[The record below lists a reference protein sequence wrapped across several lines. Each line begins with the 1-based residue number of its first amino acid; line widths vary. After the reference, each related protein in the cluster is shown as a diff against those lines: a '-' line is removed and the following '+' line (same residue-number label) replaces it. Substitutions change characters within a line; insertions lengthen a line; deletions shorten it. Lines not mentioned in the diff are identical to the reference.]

1 MLFQKTTWFWIIT
14 TVVIGALTYVL
25 SGILFPF
32 VLGFIL
38 AYVLNP
44 LVAKLEKHRFN
55 RTWATVTVICGLL
68 LTVLSAILVLIPVLE
83 AQAVSFIVKVPTLAN
98 TLWTRLQPVFDMAKE
113 HISEQQLTYIKE
125 ALSSQTSELMNE
137 AGTALMG
144 IFTGWSALFNITS
157 FLVITPV
164 VAFYLLADWK
174 IITAKIKDLIPRQN
188 MDFIMKKIRETDT
201 ILSAFIRGQASV
213 CLFLALFYGLGLT
226 VIGLD
231 FGFSV
236 GFIAGLFS
244 FIPYVGSLT
253 GFLIS
258 LLLAFT
264 ASASWALFAGI
275 LLVFGIGQ
283 FLEGY
288 VLTPKL
294 VGDKIG
300 LHPVWVIFALF
311 AGGYLFGFLGVL
323 LAVPVSAV
331 LGVVIRTLLDFYK
344 NSIYYKG
351 KA

>member
-144 IFTGWSALFNITS
+144 IFTGWSALFNIAS

-188 MDFIMKKIRETDT
+188 MDFIMTKIRETDT

-213 CLFLALFYGLGLT
+213 CLFLALFYGLG
-226 VIGLD
+226 
-231 FGFSV
+231 
-236 GFIAGLFS
+236 
-244 FIPYVGSLT
+244 
-253 GFLIS
+253 
-258 LLLAFT
+258 
-264 ASASWALFAGI
+264 
-275 LLVFGIGQ
+275 
-283 FLEGY
+283 
-288 VLTPKL
+288 
-294 VGDKIG
+294 
-300 LHPVWVIFALF
+300 
-311 AGGYLFGFLGVL
+311 
-323 LAVPVSAV
+323 
-331 LGVVIRTLLDFYK
+331 
-344 NSIYYKG
+344 
-351 KA
+351 